1 MRIHFHDTLDHDK
14 LPVLPTDWEVA
25 AAAAGALGQGHEV
38 TFHTDWDAVKDTVEI
53 VIAPPYRLRQID
65 LHAAPQLRLVQSTW
79 AGMDSLHPF
88 DIIPSQ
94 AVLMNNRG
102 VHGRRAGEFCLMAI
116 LMLTNRL
123 PLFFTQQRAGVWR
136 REIGTLAAARRLTV
150 VGLGAIGGEAAK
162 WGRALGMTVAGVRHG
177 SAAHP
182 ACDRTFSFE
191 AIDEVLPAT
200 DILVLA
206 CPLTPKT
213 EGLLSKARIAA
224 LPAGAGVV
232 NVGRGRL
239 VDQEALCDALATGH
253 LGGAVLDVF
262 AVEPIPPDDRI
273 WTIPNMVITPH
284 MSADDPLTYNADT
297 LAIFFENLAAFQ
309 AGLTPPTAV
318 DRERGY

>member
-14 LPVLPTDWEVA
+14 LPVLPADWDA
-25 AAAAGALGQGHEV
+25 AAALAGPLGQGHDV
-38 TFHTDWDAVKDTVEI
+38 SFHTDWQSVQDEVEV
-53 VIAPPYRLRQID
+53 VIAPPYRLKQID
-65 LHAAPQLRLVQSTW
+65 LHAAPNLRLVQSTW

-88 DIIPSQ
+88 DIIPAQ

-116 LMLTNRL
+116 LMLTNKL

-136 REIGTLAAARRLTV
+136 REIGSLASARRLTV
-150 VGLGAIGGEAAK
+150 VGLGAIGTAAAK
-162 WGRALGMTVAGVRHG
+162 WGQALGMKVTGIRHG
-177 SAAHP
+177 SAPHDN
-182 ACDRTFSFE
+182 CDRTFSFE
-191 AIDEVLPAT
+191 AIDEIVPET
-200 DILVLA
+200 DILLLA

-224 LPAGAGVV
+224 LPAGAGIV

-239 VDQEALCDALATGH
+239 VDQEALCDALAIGH

-262 AVEPIPPDDRI
+262 AVEPIPPNDRI

-309 AGLTPPTAV
+309 AGRTPPTAV
-318 DRERGY
+318 DRTKGY